1 MSEID
6 PVLAL
11 FGLAGGAALGLT
23 GLAAGPVI
31 TPFFLLLY
39 IGFKVSGG

>member
-6 PVLAL
+6 PLSAL
-11 FGLAGGAALGLT
+11 FGLVGGTALGLT
-23 GLAAGPVI
+23 GIAVGPVI

-39 IGFKVSGG
+39 IGFKVSGN